1 MRLSKHHGLGNV
13 FLITFATTVPH
24 DAPAQAFDLCDRF
37 TGIGADGLIWLTPN
51 DGEADITMTL
61 LNADGS
67 LAEISGNGLRCVA
80 QALVQRDGQQTGSYV
95 VASGAGFRN
104 VVVEATDERSV
115 ALVTAD
121 MGQVIDESFP
131 EAEARLG
138 SLIAASHV
146 GSASIGNPHVVASVA
161 SPQTVELA
169 VVGSTV
175 EQAVDGGANVE
186 FIATRGD
193 STTLDQSAI
202 DLTVWERGAGITQ
215 ACGSGACVAATLAY
229 NWGMVSEPR
238 VDVHM
243 PGGMATVIVG
253 ENTRLIGPATYI
265 ADIEV
270 PRG

>member
-1 MRLSKHHGLGNV
+1 MRLSKHHGLGND
-13 FLITFATTVPH
+13 FLITFDTIVPH
-24 DAPAQAFDLCDRF
+24 DAPSRAVDLCDRF

-51 DGEADITMTL
+51 DSAADITMTL

-80 QALVQRDGQQTGSYV
+80 QALVQRDGQETGSYV
-95 VASGAGFRN
+95 ISTGAGLRK
-104 VVVEATDERSV
+104 VVVEATDDRSV
-115 ALVTAD
+115 AQVTAD
-121 MGQVIDESFP
+121 MGRVIDESFP
-131 EAEARLG
+131 EAEAQLR
-138 SLIAASHV
+138 SLIACSHV

-161 SPQTVELA
+161 SPWTVDLT
-169 VVGSTV
+169 VIGSPV

-193 STTLDQSAI
+193 GTTFHQSAI

-215 ACGSGACVAATLAY
+215 ACGSGACVAATLAHK
-229 NWGMVSEPR
+229 WGMVAEPV

-253 ENTRLIGPATYI
+253 ENTRLIGPATHI

-270 PRG
+270 ERG